1 MYWRTEPSA
10 LQLCVKVSIA
20 NIWWKRRKKK
30 TITLFGCAALPIE
43 KVEMDSGLHFILRR
57 WCRRKKTRLPK
68 TRPIVSMLQIIRE
81 RQFGE
86 FVIWWRRRRRRCRG
100 RRGRRGRRGALLIL
114 WLVSNWSTGCG
125 KRCTK
130 MTKEEAYD
138 RFSSSVVSNLTR
150 WSWRR
155 GRWQRTEK
163 GGHAPTPT
171 STRSSSGDAGGK
183 KCNNES

>member
-30 TITLFGCAALPIE
+30 TITLFGCAVLPIE

-81 RQFGE
+81 RQFGK
-86 FVIWWRRRRRRCRG
+86 FVIWRRRRRRRCRG
-100 RRGRRGRRGALLIL
+100 RRHSPGVHIIL
-114 WLVSNWSTGCG
+114 WLVSNCSSGGG

-138 RFSSSVVSNLTR
+138 RFSSSAVSNLTR

-155 GRWQRTEK
+155 GRGQRTEK
-163 GGHAPTPT
+163 GGPAPTPT